1 MSSAAVKMSDAEIKR
16 QASGNIR
23 DLRDT
28 DNRGLYLRFA
38 KARDRASWYLV
49 TKGEWKLIGNY
60 PDLNT
65 KQVVA
70 ALPGIRLRLEAG
82 EGSNLSKWVLTGEL
96 LDWYADRM
104 ARDRSLSSKRKK
116 TGASLIKCHLKPL
129 LGDVPLAS
137 INKATLDD
145 KFMWPAQESIGID
158 YVRSAFQL
166 LALAF
171 RQAFKLRLIAVN
183 PMKDVKFSDFSKAKV
198 GVKPSRLRVTQL
210 QDLIALLLEAKASA
224 PADAMLALMMLCHG
238 TRIGETRQAQWS
250 HISLAEREWF
260 IPAANTKTGVEHHL
274 PLTDQV
280 RQLLISYREL
290 QWANGYDGQ
299 YLFPARNGKALS
311 EGQASAVFAR
321 LGQGEREDA
330 EMSNMPDKP
339 DTWLLVL
346 AWLSQHSPTIYAG
359 GLSFVVGALR
369 IIYGGGTRRQA
380 LLEASL
386 CTLITIGLMMEAFNG
401 LIKYL
406 TGWDLGA
413 ILGAKIADAVA
424 AIKNGLPDW
433 AKQILGIDG
442 ASVSGGVEGGAPAAA
457 TGAADSDLGR
467 RAAQIG
473 QNAVQQMAQ
482 PPQAV
487 RVQVDLN
494 NVPAGSKVKT
504 EGSQGATFDTDI
516 GYSMTAP

>member
-1 MSSAAVKMSDAEIKR
+1 MTSAAVKITDPEIKR
-16 QASGNIR
+16 QAAGTVR
-23 DLRDT
+23 DLRDVE
-28 DNRGLYLRFA
+28 NRGLYLRFA

-49 TKGEWKLIGNY
+49 TKGKWNLVGNF

-70 ALPGIRLRLEAG
+70 ALPAIRLRLDAG
-82 EGSNLSKWVLTGEL
+82 DGSNLSKWVLTGEL

-104 ARDRSLSSKRKK
+104 ARDRSLSNKRKK

-171 RQAFKLRLIAVN
+171 RQAFKLRLISVN

-210 QDLIALLLEAKASA
+210 HDLIALLLEAKASA

-299 YLFPARNGKALS
+299 YLFPARNGKSLS
-311 EGQASAVFAR
+311 EGQASAVFTR
-321 LGQGEREDA
+321 LGQGEWTSHDLRKVARTGWADIGIDHLIGELLINHAMGHNVKVYIQSDVMSRKRDA
-330 EMSNMPDKP
+330 LEKWHAHLDQRGF
-339 DTWLLVL
+339 DLI
-346 AWLSQHSPTIYAG
+346 H
-359 GLSFVVGALR
+359 GLTGFRTGDSCNA
-369 IIYGGGTRRQA
+369 
-380 LLEASL
+380 LEATEHKACEAFQES
-386 CTLITIGLMMEAFNG
+386 TIGE
-401 LIKYL
+401 
-406 TGWDLGA
+406 
-413 ILGAKIADAVA
+413 V
-424 AIKNGLPDW
+424 
-433 AKQILGIDG
+433 
-442 ASVSGGVEGGAPAAA
+442 
-457 TGAADSDLGR
+457 
-467 RAAQIG
+467 
-473 QNAVQQMAQ
+473 
-482 PPQAV
+482 
-487 RVQVDLN
+487 
-494 NVPAGSKVKT
+494 
-504 EGSQGATFDTDI
+504 
-516 GYSMTAP
+516 

>member
-1 MSSAAVKMSDAEIKR
+1 MSTAAVKISDAEIKR
-16 QASGNIR
+16 QAAGAVR
-23 DLRDT
+23 DLRDI

-38 KARDRASWYLV
+38 RTRSRASWYLV
-49 TKGEWKLIGNY
+49 TKGDWNLIGRF

-65 KQVVA
+65 KQVLA
-70 ALPGIRLRLEAG
+70 ALPGIRLRLDAG
-82 EGSNLSKWVLTGEL
+82 AGSNLSKWVLTGEL

-129 LGDVPLAS
+129 LGAVPLAS

-145 KFMWPAQESIGID
+145 QFMWPAQEAIGID

-171 RQAFKLRLIAVN
+171 RQAFKLRLIATN

-210 QDLIALLLEAKASA
+210 QELIALLLEAKASA

-280 RQLLISYREL
+280 RQLLINYRDL

-299 YLFPARNGKALS
+299 YLFPARNGKPLS
-311 EGQASAVFAR
+311 EGQASAVFTR
-321 LGQGEREDA
+321 LGKGEWTSHDLRKVARTGWADIGIDHLIGELLINHAMGHNVKVYIQSDVMSRKRDA
-330 EMSNMPDKP
+330 LEKWHAHLDQKGFN
-339 DTWLLVL
+339 LI
-346 AWLSQHSPTIYAG
+346 H
-359 GLSFVVGALR
+359 GLTGFRFGDSGNAV
-369 IIYGGGTRRQA
+369 
-380 LLEASL
+380 EATEHKACEAIQES
-386 CTLITIGLMMEAFNG
+386 TIGE
-401 LIKYL
+401 
-406 TGWDLGA
+406 
-413 ILGAKIADAVA
+413 V
-424 AIKNGLPDW
+424 
-433 AKQILGIDG
+433 
-442 ASVSGGVEGGAPAAA
+442 
-457 TGAADSDLGR
+457 
-467 RAAQIG
+467 
-473 QNAVQQMAQ
+473 
-482 PPQAV
+482 
-487 RVQVDLN
+487 
-494 NVPAGSKVKT
+494 
-504 EGSQGATFDTDI
+504 
-516 GYSMTAP
+516 